1 MKKIVIFAMLAIL
14 IIVICACGNKE
25 KEAQHQFT
33 KQFKDVEQKQKELQH
48 VMDNIHLKEIDHLSK
63 TDTTDKNS
71 KEFKALQEDVKNHL
85 MPKFQAYYKSAESLP
100 DDTAK
105 VKKLKKEYMSIANE
119 KKKSIK
125 QLKTF
130 IDLCNQS
137 IKYNEDIL
145 DYTKQ
150 FEKNR
155 YKVESE
161 IKLADNKN
169 EARNLTTK
177 LEQNN
182 QALRDTAKK
191 NLDDSKENEVK
202 RAIKNHIMPMIEKQI
217 TDINQTNISDKHV
230 NNARKNAIEMYYI
243 LQNYYNTRIETIEVS
258 EKLSKIDVDKMPKK
272 GIDITSGDKVFVK
285 KLEKLEDK

>member
-14 IIVICACGNKE
+14 IIVISACGNKE

-33 KQFKDVEQKQKELQH
+33 KQFKEVEQKQKELQH

-71 KEFKALQEDVKNHL
+71 KEFEALQQDVKNHL

-100 DDTAK
+100 DDTTK
-105 VKKLKKEYMSIANE
+105 VKQLKKEYMSIANE

-161 IKLADNKN
+161 IQLADNKN
-169 EARNLTTK
+169 EATSLTTK

-182 QALRDTAKK
+182 KALRDTAKK

-202 RAIKNHIMPMIEKQI
+202 SAIKNHIMPMIEKQI

-230 NNARKNAIEMYYI
+230 NNARKNAIEMYYS

-258 EKLSKIDVDKMPKK
+258 EKLSKIDVDKLPKR
-272 GIDITSGDKVFVK
+272 GIDITSGDKYFEK
-285 KLEKLEDK
+285 KLKKLEDK

>member
-14 IIVICACGNKE
+14 IIVISACGNKE

-85 MPKFQAYYKSAESLP
+85 MPKFQVYYKSVESLP
-100 DDTAK
+100 DNTAK
-105 VKKLKKEYMSIANE
+105 VKELKKEYMSIANE

-161 IKLADNKN
+161 IKLADNKI
-169 EARNLTTK
+169 EATSLTTK

-182 QALRDTAKK
+182 KALRDTAKK

-230 NNARKNAIEMYYI
+230 NNARKNAIEMYYS

-258 EKLSKIDVDKMPKK
+258 EKLSKIDVDKLPKK
-272 GIDITSGDKVFVK
+272 GIDITSGDKVFEK
-285 KLEKLEDK
+285 KLRKLEDK

>member
-33 KQFKDVEQKQKELQH
+33 KQFKDVEQKQKDLQH

-100 DDTAK
+100 DETAK

-230 NNARKNAIEMYYI
+230 NNARKNAIEMYYS

-258 EKLSKIDVDKMPKK
+258 EKLSKIDVDKLPKK

>member
-14 IIVICACGNKE
+14 IIVISACGNKE

-33 KQFKDVEQKQKELQH
+33 KQFKYVEQKQKELQH

-71 KEFKALQEDVKNHL
+71 KEFKALQQDVNNHL
-85 MPKFQAYYKSAESLP
+85 IPKFQAYYKSAESLP
-100 DDTAK
+100 DDTTK
-105 VKKLKKEYMSIANE
+105 VKQLKNEYMAIANE

-161 IKLADNKN
+161 IKQADNKN
-169 EARNLTTK
+169 EATSLTTK

-182 QALRDTAKK
+182 KALRDTAKK

-202 RAIKNHIMPMIEKQI
+202 SAIKNHIMPMIEKQI

-230 NNARKNAIEMYYI
+230 NNARKNAIEMYYS

-258 EKLSKIDVDKMPKK
+258 EKLSKIDVDKLPKK
-272 GIDITSGDKVFVK
+272 GIDITSGDKVFEK
-285 KLEKLEDK
+285 KLKKLEDK

>member
-14 IIVICACGNKE
+14 IIVISACGNKE

-71 KEFKALQEDVKNHL
+71 KEFKALQQDVNNHL
-85 MPKFQAYYKSAESLP
+85 IPKFQAYYKSAESLP
-100 DDTAK
+100 DDTTK
-105 VKKLKKEYMSIANE
+105 VKQLKKEYMAIANE

-161 IKLADNKN
+161 IKQADNKN
-169 EARNLTTK
+169 EATSLTTK

-182 QALRDTAKK
+182 KALRDTAKK

-202 RAIKNHIMPMIEKQI
+202 SAIKNHIMPMIEKQI

-230 NNARKNAIEMYYI
+230 NNARTNAIEMYYS

-258 EKLSKIDVDKMPKK
+258 EKLSKIDVDKLPKK
-272 GIDITSGDKVFVK
+272 GIDITSGDKVFEK
-285 KLEKLEDK
+285 KLKN

>member
-33 KQFKDVEQKQKELQH
+33 KQFKDVEQKQKDLQH

-202 RAIKNHIMPMIEKQI
+202 SAIKNHIMPMIEKQI

-230 NNARKNAIEMYYI
+230 NNARKNAIEMYYS

-258 EKLSKIDVDKMPKK
+258 EKLSKIDVDKLPKK
-272 GIDITSGDKVFVK
+272 DIDITSGDKVFVK

>member
-14 IIVICACGNKE
+14 IIVISACGNKE

-33 KQFKDVEQKQKELQH
+33 KQFKYVEQKQKELQH

-71 KEFKALQEDVKNHL
+71 KEFKALQQDVNNHL
-85 MPKFQAYYKSAESLP
+85 IPKFQAYYKSAESLP
-100 DDTAK
+100 DDTTK
-105 VKKLKKEYMSIANE
+105 VKQLKNEYMAIANE

-161 IKLADNKN
+161 IKQADNKN
-169 EARNLTTK
+169 EATSLTTK

-182 QALRDTAKK
+182 KALRDTAKK
-191 NLDDSKENEVK
+191 NLDDSKKNEVK
-202 RAIKNHIMPMIEKQI
+202 SAIKNHIMPMIEKQI

-230 NNARKNAIEMYYI
+230 NNARKNAIEMYYS

-258 EKLSKIDVDKMPKK
+258 EKLSKIDVDKLPKK
-272 GIDITSGDKVFVK
+272 GIDITSGDKVFEK
-285 KLEKLEDK
+285 KLKKLEDK

>member
-33 KQFKDVEQKQKELQH
+33 KQFKDVEQKQKDLQH

-105 VKKLKKEYMSIANE
+105 VKKLKKGYMSIANE

-202 RAIKNHIMPMIEKQI
+202 SAIKNHIMPMIEKQI

-230 NNARKNAIEMYYI
+230 NNARKNAIEMYYS

-258 EKLSKIDVDKMPKK
+258 EKLSKIDVDKLPKK

>member
-1 MKKIVIFAMLAIL
+1 
-14 IIVICACGNKE
+14 
-25 KEAQHQFT
+25 
-33 KQFKDVEQKQKELQH
+33 
-48 VMDNIHLKEIDHLSK
+48 
-63 TDTTDKNS
+63 
-71 KEFKALQEDVKNHL
+71 
-85 MPKFQAYYKSAESLP
+85 
-100 DDTAK
+100 
-105 VKKLKKEYMSIANE
+105 MSIANE

-230 NNARKNAIEMYYI
+230 NNARKNAIEMYYS

-258 EKLSKIDVDKMPKK
+258 EKLSKIDVDKLPKK

>member
-14 IIVICACGNKE
+14 IIVISACGNKE

-33 KQFKDVEQKQKELQH
+33 KQFKEVEQKQKELQH

-71 KEFKALQEDVKNHL
+71 KEFKALQQDVNNHL
-85 MPKFQAYYKSAESLP
+85 IPKFQAYYKSAESLP
-100 DDTAK
+100 DDTTK
-105 VKKLKKEYMSIANE
+105 VKQLKKEYMAISNE

-161 IKLADNKN
+161 IKQADNKN
-169 EARNLTTK
+169 EATSLTTK

-182 QALRDTAKK
+182 KALRDTAKK

-202 RAIKNHIMPMIEKQI
+202 SAIKNHIMPMIEKQI

-230 NNARKNAIEMYYI
+230 NNARKNAIEMYYS

-258 EKLSKIDVDKMPKK
+258 EKLSKIDVDKLPKK
-272 GIDITSGDKVFVK
+272 GIDITSGDKVFEK